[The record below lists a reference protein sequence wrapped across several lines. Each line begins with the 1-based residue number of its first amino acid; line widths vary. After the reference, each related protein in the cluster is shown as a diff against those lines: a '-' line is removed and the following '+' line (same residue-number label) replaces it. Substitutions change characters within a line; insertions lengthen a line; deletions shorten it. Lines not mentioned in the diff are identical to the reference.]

1 MTTGTKVFLGSAV
14 FGLVVAAAY
23 WFVTYEP
30 TGTVLL
36 GSFALAPLVVV
47 GYVAARA
54 RGTRRDPEDR
64 PEAAPAA
71 GADEPVGRFSMDSVW
86 PVVLGAGAL
95 LAGGGVVFGLWLFAV
110 GAVVM
115 AVAVVGLA
123 RE

>member
-1 MTTGTKVFLGSAV
+1 MTTGAKVFLGSSV

-47 GYVAARA
+47 GYVALRA

-64 PEAAPAA
+64 PEAAPGS
-71 GADEPVGRFSMDSVW
+71 GADQPVGRFSMDSVW

-95 LAGGGVVFGLWLFAV
+95 LAGGGVVFGLWLLAV